1 MKLLQYAIVIISLLA
16 FTSCESDL
24 EKTIYDESKVK
35 PAVLSGLEETYTLDK
50 TKGSEDVLSLEWTK
64 PDMGYQASVTSLLE
78 MDLKEKH
85 FNNPVILTASI
96 EETAYSA
103 TVSDFNKKI
112 MTLFKN
118 HGIEYTEGETV
129 ELSFRIGSY
138 ISTVIDTVFSEVY
151 TTTVTPYA
159 GEAVYPNIVVVGN
172 FCNWNFNACQYIYSE
187 NSDDNYAGMVY
198 FDNMTNEGGN
208 GGWKL
213 SAEANWD
220 NSTNNWGVNGN
231 VLDEASEITLTL
243 RGGNIKAYSK
253 KSYWVEFNSSTGLL
267 QMSQGYDS
275 WGLVGSFNG
284 WDASNAVDMIYGY
297 DENGAYLALTREYPA
312 DATWKIISD
321 KAWQKGEVNVNNV
334 SYEGDVE
341 DAGSDG
347 NFKFNKGAGTYEVKW
362 YFNKVQP
369 TLIVTKK

>member
-1 MKLLQYAIVIISLLA
+1 MKLLKYAAVVISLFA

-35 PAVLSGLEETYTLDK
+35 PAVLSGLEDVYILDK
-50 TKGSEDVLSLEWTK
+50 TKGSENALLLKWTK
-64 PDMGYQASVTSLLE
+64 PDMGYQASATSLLE
-78 MDLKEKH
+78 MDLKEKN

-118 HGIEYTEGETV
+118 HGVEYTEGETV
-129 ELSFRIGSY
+129 ELSFRIGFY

-159 GEAVYPNIVVVGN
+159 GEAVYPMISVRGDY
-172 FCNWNFNACQYIYSE
+172 CNWSFNNSQFVYSV
-187 NSDDNYAGMVY
+187 NSDDNYAAMIY
-198 FDNMTNEGGN
+198 FDGKAQNGWKFCKEEDWNSGNWGSNGESTIPDEALEVTLISGGN
-208 GGWKL
+208 
-213 SAEANWD
+213 D
-220 NSTNNWGVNGN
+220 
-231 VLDEASEITLTL
+231 
-243 RGGNIKAYSK
+243 IKAYSK

-275 WGLVGSFNG
+275 WGLVGSFNE
-284 WDASNAVDMIYGY
+284 WNAANAVDMIYGY
-297 DENGAYLALTREYPA
+297 DESGAYLMLTQKYPA

-321 KAWQKGEVNVNNV
+321 KAWQKGEVNVNSV

-347 NFKFNKGAGTYEVKW
+347 NFKFNKGEGTYEVKW